1 MVSDAAL
8 VRAMRA
14 ADLDAVLEIQL
25 ACYGAGFVR
34 HAWAQAAQAGWR
46 HSTLVS
52 VQSSVGFWERQGY
65 AATQPEGAEQQARLA
80 TYPGRSVYMI
90 RRLEPGLNLA

>member
-1 MVSDAAL
+1 MAAQADSLYLHDLAVHPDAAGL
-8 VRAMRA
+8 GLGPR
-14 ADLDAVLEIQL
+14 L
-25 ACYGAGFVR
+25 VR
-34 HAWAQAAQAGWR
+34 HAWAHAAQAGWR

-65 AATQPEGAEQQARLA
+65 AATQPDGAEQQARLA

-90 RRLEPGLNLA
+90 RRLNPA